1 MRTAML
7 ALVVFLVAATT
18 ATADWVIEEGFEGG
32 SIPAGWTI
40 VDSDDDGRTWRALEH
55 DYAHAGAWMAVTD
68 CYESGGEDW
77 LITPQVAVAAG
88 DTFAFY
94 ARAWY
99 GTEDFEVRLSTQTTS
114 INDFDYVL
122 DTVTG
127 AGTAYVRYSY
137 DLSTYAGENCYLAI
151 RWQQDV
157 FGMGIDDVKVG
168 WGVYETTDVG
178 MLSIEVPEPYQVI
191 DTGSYPSGT
200 IRNYGT
206 AEITESFDIVCEI
219 ADGTR
224 AIVYR
229 DTVTYAGIMAPED
242 TEVIAFT
249 AEWTPTAV
257 GDYTVTM
264 TTYMAGDTVPGN
276 DSLASETE
284 VVLHYGTGG
293 PDAFS
298 YRWIDSDEDG
308 GPVYDWIE
316 ISESGRS
323 IITYEAPYFHGDD
336 NMSPPLS
343 IGFAFPFYG
352 IDRTEMYVDT
362 NGEILLTENTW
373 FNHYPNPGWNSDGN
387 MFNYV
392 YPIPGYVEMP
402 ALVAA
407 YWDDL
412 MADSGVGD
420 VYFQTFGTE
429 PDRYCVIEWHDFR
442 FRYGTWDTSTLTF
455 EMILHEDGEIVFQY
469 QDTGIGQT
477 GSVCPHDD
485 GRSATVAIQ
494 NDTGD
499 LGLCYLRE
507 IIEGMSY
514 IGVEPPG
521 NLLHDELAISF
532 YLGEDDQ
539 PPYIVHEEMGNSF
552 DSTPKMTVTIWE
564 ASGLASDLLH
574 YNYGDGWQATS
585 HTSFEMPN
593 IYHYVLPQIPGGVEL
608 CYYFEA
614 TDSSAAQNNGTLPA
628 GAPGDVFS
636 FRILPTSGVGTLLAY
651 GGAQDQSGTELAEFT
666 AGLDAADVVY
676 DVYDWFEYE
685 SYRFSDKYDAI
696 FVYGKSS
703 GGGSEHDTLSVA
715 LMEYLDSGTS
725 EEPRNLFFASDDFAY
740 AQHGY
745 ANDEPMAKF
754 YSAYIRGGYIP
765 IGHPAEPPFGG
776 TDGIGGPDTWDY
788 SHGSILGLSGSPIGN
803 AGVELPVYSN
813 SPDVIYNR
821 ACPSWYWDEVT
832 NPAIS
837 SWGSFVF
844 EDGPISGFAYA
855 RGNGAAIW
863 LDNLIYKSF
872 FISFDLSQFT
882 NGADARML
890 IQDAVDW
897 FGVPTGV
904 DDPDDEVIGGVL
916 TLSQNHPNPFNP
928 VTTIAYSIPEAGHV
942 TVEVYNVCG
951 QRTATLVD
959 EHMSAGGH
967 EVVWRG
973 ISDDGEPV
981 GSGIYF
987 YRITVGEFSTARKMI
1002 LLK

>member
-1 MRTAML
+1 MRAAIL
-7 ALVVFLVAATT
+7 ALVIFLVAATA

-32 SIPAGWTI
+32 TIPAGWTI

-55 DYAHAGAWMAVTD
+55 DYAHEGAWLAVTD

-77 LITPQVAVAAG
+77 LITPQVAVATG

-122 DTVTG
+122 DTVIG
-127 AGTAYVRYSY
+127 ATTTYIRYAY
-137 DLSTYAGENCYLAI
+137 DLSAYAGENCYLAI

-157 FGMGIDDVKVG
+157 FGMAVDDVKVG
-168 WGVYETTDVG
+168 WGVYEATDVG

-206 AEITESFDIVCEI
+206 AVITESFDVICEI
-219 ADGTR
+219 ADETR
-224 AIVYR
+224 AVVYA
-229 DTVTYAGIMAPED
+229 DTVTHVGTMAPED
-242 TEVIAFT
+242 TDVVAFAT
-249 AEWTPTAV
+249 EWTPTAV

-264 TTYMAGDTVPGN
+264 TTHLAGDTTPEN
-276 DSLASETE
+276 DSAQSETE

-316 ISESGRS
+316 ICESGRS
-323 IITYEAPYFHGDD
+323 AITYEAPYFYADD
-336 NMSPPLS
+336 NMSPPLP

-362 NGEILLTENTW
+362 NGEILLAENTW

-402 ALVAA
+402 ALIAA

-412 MADSGVGD
+412 MADEGVGD

-564 ASGLASDLLH
+564 ASGLTSDLLH
-574 YNYGDGWQATS
+574 YNYGAGWQAIG

-593 IYHYVLPQIPGGVEL
+593 IYHYVLPQIPAGVEL
-608 CYYFEA
+608 SYYFEA
-614 TDSSAAQNNGTLPA
+614 TDNSVAQNSGTLPA

-676 DVYDWFEYE
+676 DIYDWFEYE
-685 SYRFSDKYDAI
+685 NFRFSNKYDAI
-696 FVYGKSS
+696 FIYGKSS
-703 GGGSEHDTLSVA
+703 GGGSQHDTLSVA
-715 LMEYLDSGTS
+715 LMEYLDSGTN
-725 EEPRNLFFASDDFAY
+725 EEPRNLFFASDDFGY

-745 ANDEPMAKF
+745 PNDEPMAKF
-754 YSAYIRGGYIP
+754 FSAYLRAGYIP

-788 SHGSILGLSGSPIGN
+788 SYGSILGLSGSPIGS
-803 AGVELPVYSN
+803 AGIELPVYSN

-832 NPAIS
+832 NPDIS

-844 EDGPISGFAYA
+844 EDGPISGHAYA

-872 FISFDLSQFT
+872 FITFDLSQFS

-897 FGVPTGV
+897 FGVPTGI
-904 DDPDDEVIGGVL
+904 DDPDDEAIAGGL
-916 TLSQNHPNPFNP
+916 TLSQNRPNPFNP
-928 VTTIAYSIPEAGHV
+928 VTTIAYSIAQPGHV
-942 TVEVYNVCG
+942 TVEVYNISG

-959 EHMSAGGH
+959 EHVLAGAH
-967 EVVWRG
+967 EVLWRG
-973 ISDDGEPV
+973 RGDDGEPV

-987 YRITVGEFSTARKMI
+987 YRIRSGEFTSMKKMI